1 MFGVFVATEGLFVVD
16 GYTTVLPHMYRV
28 PFHFVLPGS
37 AQRETV
43 EVVGNAVVRET
54 SSGRWYIDNLTLPQ
68 P

>member
-1 MFGVFVATEGLFVVD
+1 
-16 GYTTVLPHMYRV
+16 MYRV